1 MLVMIILSALLSISM
16 AAPIEDNAEVNDGL
30 LYQHLCNSYKPMV
43 IAKHAPQN
51 VISVDCT

>member
-1 MLVMIILSALLSISM
+1 MLVMIILSALLFVSM
-16 AAPIEDNAEVNDGL
+16 AAPIEDNAEVNVVSTL
-30 LYQHLCNSYKPMV
+30 NSYKPIV